1 MQFWKFLGRIR
12 LLEWAIGRVGF
23 YLGLGVV
30 IMAALTSWI
39 QEMSLFSALLFCL
52 GAGTVLGLISLG
64 LSILWGKCRSARPK
78 PCLVIPEYVRDDR
91 GYEGLRLTNEGS
103 CAVLNVFIEPLQIG
117 NQTVEF
123 GGPEVT
129 YLKAKETC
137 FFRLENVP
145 PALLLRNWKGGS
157 TLMGV
162 LWKWQK
168 ALGDDWGATIEGRIT
183 YEDIQKSEGET
194 RFKVGPDVEAEMGIS
209 VTVI

>member
-1 MQFWKFLGRIR
+1 MLTALGAAMSAFLVWFT
-12 LLEWAIGRVGF
+12 E
-23 YLGLGVV
+23 LGLPWFIWVCV
-30 IMAALTSWI
+30 ITI
-39 QEMSLFSALLFCL
+39 P
-52 GAGTVLGLISLG
+52 ISLVMVIRQTWF
-64 LSILWGKCRSARPK
+64 SKKK
-78 PCLVIPEYVRDDR
+78 PRFVIPEYVRDDR

-103 CAVLNVFIEPLQIG
+103 CAVLNVFIETLQIG

-123 GGPEVT
+123 GGPEVA

-145 PALLLRNWKGGS
+145 PALLLKDWKGDS

-162 LWKWQK
+162 LRKWQK

-183 YEDIQKSEGET
+183 YEDIQKLEHET
-194 RFKVGPDVEAEMGIS
+194 RFRVGADVEAELGLS

>member
-1 MQFWKFLGRIR
+1 MRKWIAWFAKKLV
-12 LLEWAIGRVGF
+12 LP
-23 YLGLGVV
+23 
-30 IMAALTSWI
+30 AALRI
-39 QEMSLFSALLFCL
+39 FFFLVKDHPL
-52 GAGTVLGLISLG
+52 GTVVVAAVSGGLAYLAG
-64 LSILWGKCRSARPK
+64 LDWEVWFFAAMGSFALFMAIWQTWFSKKK
-78 PCLVIPEYVRDDR
+78 PRYIIPEYVRDDR
-91 GYEGLRLTNEGS
+91 GYEGLRLTNESS

-145 PALLLRNWKGGS
+145 PALLLRNWKGDS

-162 LWKWQK
+162 LREWQK
-168 ALGDDWGATIEGRIT
+168 ALGDDWDATIEGRIT
-183 YEDIQKSEGET
+183 YEDIQKLGHET
-194 RFKVGPDVEAEMGIS
+194 RFRVGADVEAALGLS